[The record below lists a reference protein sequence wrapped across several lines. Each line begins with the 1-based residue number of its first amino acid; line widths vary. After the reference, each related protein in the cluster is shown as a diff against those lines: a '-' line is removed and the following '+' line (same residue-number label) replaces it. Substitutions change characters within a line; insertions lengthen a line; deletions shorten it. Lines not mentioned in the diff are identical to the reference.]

1 MLKYRNMKNLAC
13 VKGFRD
19 LNEDFCNKLFFL
31 LESFRKLAESF
42 NCYEIKTPTVE
53 FLSLFQRSVG
63 EGTDIVEKEMFLLNN
78 SEVENKF
85 ENLLCLKPEATAS
98 IVRSMINNGKFS
110 GRYFTFCNLFRR
122 ERPQSGRYREFY
134 TFSIEFFGRRDV
146 LQSLECL
153 DLAISFFNQLNIKYI
168 LKVNNIGSSE
178 DRKTYSKSLQNYF
191 ASHYENLS
199 EDSKN
204 RFNKGKFLRILDSK
218 EDKEIIEEAPKIE
231 NYLNEDSKKNFQK
244 ILKFLENKKIDF
256 EVDFNLVRGLDYYN
270 DLVFEFID
278 IVAMGRQ
285 NSICG
290 GGNYDGLFSHLG
302 SQDTAAVGFGIGLD
316 RIINLMDN
324 NLKFRKKILFIEEIE
339 ENNGNSSDNII
350 TELRKNF
357 AVEISPNNLKVI
369 NKNKKNFDYV
379 VFLSEGIWKFEDLKN
394 NKIGEI
400 LPEFIK

>member
-1 MLKYRNMKNLAC
+1 MKNLRC

-31 LESFRKLAESF
+31 LKSFRKLAESF

-53 FLSLFQRSVG
+53 FSSLFQRSVG

-78 SEVENKF
+78 SETENKSENSLLKNLLL

-146 LQSLECL
+146 FQSIECL

-178 DRKTYSKSLQNYF
+178 DRKTYSKSLQDYF
-191 ASHYENLS
+191 TNHYENLS

-218 EDKEIIEEAPKIE
+218 DDREIIEKAPKIE
-231 NYLNEDSKKNFQK
+231 NYLNENSKKKFQK
-244 ILKFLENKKIDF
+244 ILEFLKNKNIDF

-278 IVAMGRQ
+278 YF
-285 NSICG
+285 N
-290 GGNYDGLFSHLG
+290 
-302 SQDTAAVGFGIGLD
+302 
-316 RIINLMDN
+316 
-324 NLKFRKKILFIEEIE
+324 
-339 ENNGNSSDNII
+339 
-350 TELRKNF
+350 
-357 AVEISPNNLKVI
+357 
-369 NKNKKNFDYV
+369 
-379 VFLSEGIWKFEDLKN
+379 
-394 NKIGEI
+394 
-400 LPEFIK
+400 